1 MNNKIKQVDKINY
14 DKLMQEEIST
24 FNGSK
29 KTILLHSCCGPCSSA
44 CIERLRDNFDI
55 TVIYYNPNIEPL
67 NEYLHRKSV
76 QIDLLNKLHIK
87 YIDADYDND
96 NFHKLTESLKDEPE
110 GGKRC
115 LVCYGMRLKYTAKK
129 AKENNFD
136 YFSTTLTISPHKN
149 SDIINKIGKE
159 IGDNVGIK
167 FLYSDFKKRNGYL
180 RSIELSKEYDLYRQ
194 NYCGC
199 LYNKERENE
208 E

>member
-1 MNNKIKQVDKINY
+1 MEKIKQIDKINY

-24 FNGSK
+24 FNGTK

-44 CIERLRDNFDI
+44 CIERLKDNFDI

-67 NEYLHRKSV
+67 DEYIHRKNV

-96 NFHKLTESLKDEPE
+96 HFHELTESLRNEPE

-115 LVCYGMRLKYTAKK
+115 LVCYSMRLKYTAQK

-159 IGDNVGIK
+159 IGDNIGVK
-167 FLYSDFKKRNGYL
+167 YLYSDFKKRNGYL
-180 RSIELSKEYDLYRQ
+180 RSIELSKEYNLYRQ

-199 LYNKERENE
+199 LYNKEIKK
-208 E
+208 